1 MALSELLLA
10 GAALVAAV
18 VGILGTIILW
28 LQRPRYRRS
37 RRSQVITP
45 SPSASS
51 DRTLGPPDEVS
62 LSSPVSPR
70 TRGVYV
76 SDSVADVVDG
86 RRLGDAEAPLL
97 LR

>member
-10 GAALVAAV
+10 GAALVAAA
-18 VGILGTIILW
+18 VGIVGSIILW
-28 LQRPRYRRS
+28 LQRPRYRRG
-37 RRSQVITP
+37 RRAQAITP
-45 SPSASS
+45 SPSASP
-51 DRTLGPPDEVS
+51 DRTPGPPDEVS